1 MKFEDFRAD
10 IDNTIIVWANEAP
23 LRRLRFSIG
32 ASILT
37 RRLGISNP
45 VHVEQNI
52 ERCRAQ
58 RPKIIAACERAYKRD
73 PAIEVTLTPEDF
85 EDSAQESPPQPPTD
99 VAGG

>member
-1 MKFEDFRAD
+1 MKFEDFKAD
-10 IDNTIIVWANEAP
+10 IDNTIIVWANESP

-37 RRLGISNP
+37 SRLGVSNP

-58 RPKIIAACERAYKRD
+58 RDKIEAA
-73 PAIEVTLTPEDF
+73 AIVRFTETRRL
-85 EDSAQESPPQPPTD
+85 A
-99 VAGG
+99 